1 MKNLSKRQQIFLF
14 AIFSLI
20 MMFTRSNHF
29 PTSAVLPD
37 ASWAIFFLIGLYF
50 SNLIFLTLAI
60 AQFVLIDYFVITKL
74 GVSDYC
80 YTSAYFFLPL
90 AYSSL
95 WVAGKWLSKH
105 WEPNFRGMINFFM
118 AGFLGTLVCE
128 IISSGSFNLINQ
140 TQTNGFDLIELLV
153 KYFPNA
159 LKITFGYLFI
169 AIAIQ
174 AIIDGWKLKT
184 AAPKT
189 LNFPK

>member
-14 AIFSLI
+14 VIFSLI
-20 MMFTRSNHF
+20 MMFTRGNHF
-29 PTSAVLPD
+29 PTLAELPD
-37 ASWAIFFLIGLYF
+37 ASWAIFFLIGFYF

-60 AQFVLIDYFVITKL
+60 AQFVLIDYFVVTKL
-74 GVSDYC
+74 GVGDYC

-90 AYSSL
+90 AYSTL

-105 WEPNFRGMINFFM
+105 WEPNFRGMINFFI
-118 AGFLGTLVCE
+118 AGFLGILACE

-140 TQTNGFDLIELLV
+140 TQANGFDLIELLV

-169 AIAIQ
+169 VIAIQ
-174 AIIDGWKLKT
+174 VIIDGIKLKT
-184 AAPKT
+184 TAPKT
-189 LNFPK
+189 LNFHK